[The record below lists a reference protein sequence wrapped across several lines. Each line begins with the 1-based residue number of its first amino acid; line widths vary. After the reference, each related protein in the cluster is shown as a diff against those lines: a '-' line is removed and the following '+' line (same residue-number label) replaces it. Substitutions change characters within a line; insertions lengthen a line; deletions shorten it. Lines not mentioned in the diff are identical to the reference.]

1 MTSRMTTNPPTTPR
15 IQPINPPFSAE
26 VQESLDIVM
35 PAGMPPLNIFKT
47 VGNNERVLSRM
58 VRGGLLDRGSVS
70 IAQRELVILR
80 ACANCKAEYEWGVHV
95 AGFAQKAGFSDEQV
109 AATCQ
114 KALDDALWSGEQL
127 ALLQLVDEL
136 HEGAKLSDDTWALL
150 RGFFSEEQ
158 LIELILLA
166 GLYHAVSF
174 IVNGLKV
181 ENEVFA
187 PKFPIPS
194 KSHYAL

>member
-1 MTSRMTTNPPTTPR
+1 MTNRPTSELTSSPR
-15 IQPINPPFSAE
+15 IQPLNPPFSAAAQASFD
-26 VQESLDIVM
+26 VVM
-35 PAGMPPLNIFKT
+35 PAGMPPLNIFRT

-58 VRGGLLDRGSVS
+58 VGGGLLDRGSVS

-95 AGFAQKAGFSDEQV
+95 AGFAQKAGFSDEQI

-114 KALDDALWSGEQL
+114 TALDDALWSEEQL

-136 HEGAKLSDDTWALL
+136 HQEAQLRDDTWTLL
-150 RGFFSEEQ
+150 RVFFSEEQ
-158 LIELILLA
+158 LIELIMLA

-174 IVNGLKV
+174 IVNGLKI

-187 PKFPIPS
+187 PRFPE
-194 KSHYAL
+194 

>member
-1 MTSRMTTNPPTTPR
+1 MTVTLSTQATSKPR
-15 IQPINPPFSAE
+15 IHPIKAPFSAAA
-26 VQESLDIVM
+26 QESFDVVM

-58 VRGGLLDRGSVS
+58 VRGGLLDRGTVS

-114 KALDDALWSGEQL
+114 KALDDTLWSGEQL
-127 ALLQLVDEL
+127 AVLQLVDEL
-136 HEGAKLSDDTWALL
+136 HEGAQLSDDTWALL
-150 RGFFSEEQ
+150 RSFFSEEQ
-158 LIELILLA
+158 LIELIMLA

-187 PKFPIPS
+187 PRFPE
-194 KSHYAL
+194 

>member
-1 MTSRMTTNPPTTPR
+1 MTTPTPR
-15 IQPINPPFSAE
+15 IQPIEPPFSAE
-26 VQESLDIVM
+26 TQASFDVVM

-114 KALDDALWSGEQL
+114 RTLDANLWSDEQL

-136 HEGAKLSDDTWALL
+136 HETAQLGDETWTTL
-150 RGFFSEEQ
+150 RRFFSEEQ
-158 LIELILLA
+158 LIELIMLA

-187 PKFPIPS
+187 PRFPVKPTPC
-194 KSHYAL
+194 L